1 MVTMRPVQ
9 SFVLAAMAVMSVG
22 AHATAQGTPNFSGT
36 WVLSP
41 ESASKAGGTRPGTAT
56 AVGSSAR
63 ARSST
68 AGEIGGS
75 AFTCGVDCT
84 ITQTAKTLT
93 IRRPANA
100 DGVTPPV
107 VVLNLDGSGS
117 KNQQA
122 GRAGGPLTDYVAHA
136 KWSGHT
142 LVVTRALGEGG
153 QIVTTQTLSIQGGK
167 LAIAHSINL
176 DVTLPTLVY
185 TKK

>member
-1 MVTMRPVQ
+1 MRAIQTLV
-9 SFVLAAMAVMSVG
+9 VAAMAAFSIG
-22 AHATAQGTPNFSGT
+22 LQATGQGTPSFSGT

-41 ESASKAGGTRPGTAT
+41 ESASRAGGTRPGTAT
-56 AVGSSAR
+56 AAGSSAR

-75 AFTCGVDCT
+75 AFTCGVECT
-84 ITQTAKTLT
+84 ITQTARTLT

-100 DGVTPPV
+100 EGVTPPV
-107 VVLNLDGSGS
+107 VVLNLDGSDS
-117 KNQQA
+117 RNQQA
-122 GRAGGPLTDYVAHA
+122 GRAADPLTDYVAHA